1 MEEGAVEEEGEVHQQ
16 EERVAQK
23 VELGVWVQRGVVG
36 VGVGLRVGVL
46 QQVVLVVAGVVE
58 CCCVNAS
65 FPSSVLACILKKINK
80 KYYKP

>member
-16 EERVAQK
+16 EGRVAQK

-46 QQVVLVVAGVVE
+46 QQVVLVVVVVVVE

-65 FPSSVLACILKKINK
+65 FPSSVLAYKLKK
-80 KYYKP
+80 